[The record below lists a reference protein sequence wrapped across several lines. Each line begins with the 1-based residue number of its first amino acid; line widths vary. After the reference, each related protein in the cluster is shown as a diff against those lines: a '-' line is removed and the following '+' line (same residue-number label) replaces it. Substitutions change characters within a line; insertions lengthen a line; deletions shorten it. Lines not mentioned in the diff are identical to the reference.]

1 MQQCAAIAEIES
13 EGSVENSLFDAPD
26 GESHVKSTVVLFKG
40 DPWVE
45 GDKLCIACKKT
56 LVEEGEKEGRGKN
69 EEEGMGRNSNHRGT
83 YEDTSPVG
91 CSTDAGSTRLLLTTA
106 ATDAS
111 PCGNLGPVFSSHR
124 P

>member
-1 MQQCAAIAEIES
+1 MQQCAAIAGIES
-13 EGSVENSLFDAPD
+13 EGSVENSLFDAHD

-45 GDKLCIACKKT
+45 GDKLCSACKKT

-69 EEEGMGRNSNHRGT
+69 EEEGMGRRCNHRGM

-91 CSTDAGSTRLLLTTA
+91 CSTDAGSTRLLSTTV
-106 ATDAS
+106 ATDVLLS
-111 PCGNLGPVFSSHR
+111 LDESSR
-124 P
+124 CK